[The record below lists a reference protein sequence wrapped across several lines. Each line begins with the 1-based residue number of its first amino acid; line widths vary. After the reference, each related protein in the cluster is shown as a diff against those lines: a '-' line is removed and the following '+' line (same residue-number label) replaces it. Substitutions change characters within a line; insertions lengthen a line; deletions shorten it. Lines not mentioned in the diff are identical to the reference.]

1 MRDLKSAG
9 VDIVTLG
16 QYLRPTPKHAAV
28 ARFVEPAIFAQYELE
43 AYRMGFQFVASGPL
57 VRSSY
62 HAAEGFV
69 GARLRA
75 GKSALPERDDALAV
89 RDAAAESGGE
99 TARPMMEANSSSEQ
113 LIPTGRLVR
122 GSRVTS

>member
-1 MRDLKSAG
+1 MRDLRSAG
-9 VDIVTLG
+9 VDILTLG

-28 ARFVEPAIFAQYELE
+28 ARFVEPDVFADYERQGYE
-43 AYRMGFQFVASGPL
+43 MGFEFVASGAL

-75 GKSALPERDDALAV
+75 GKPELPERSFDDAPVEQHLISA
-89 RDAAAESGGE
+89 
-99 TARPMMEANSSSEQ
+99 SS
-113 LIPTGRLVR
+113 LVR
-122 GSRVTS
+122 EKSPPS